1 MINVLSYQILASPI
15 PEKNI
20 KKQFKYNKFKTSA
33 STWNNKFEL
42 PGGSY
47 SVSYY
52 QKNST
57 ANFLAHTKRKKQ
69 QKRTD
74 KLPVRIYVN
83 KIELILKLNQDMIL
97 SPQFLAP
104 QAINLR
110 KSTENKVTKNKK
122 VENIPHLILLM

>member
-1 MINVLSYQILASPI
+1 M
-15 PEKNI
+15 
-20 KKQFKYNKFKTSA
+20 
-33 STWNNKFEL
+33 

-57 ANFLAHTKRKKQ
+57 ASFLAHTKRKKN

>member
-1 MINVLSYQILASPI
+1 MKQIQKRVINVLSYQILASPI

-42 PGGSY
+42 PGGPY

-57 ANFLAHTKRKKQ
+57 ANFLAHTKRKK
-69 QKRTD
+69 KTKTD
-74 KLPVRIYVN
+74 R
-83 KIELILKLNQDMIL
+83 
-97 SPQFLAP
+97 
-104 QAINLR
+104 
-110 KSTENKVTKNKK
+110 
-122 VENIPHLILLM
+122 

>member
-1 MINVLSYQILASPI
+1 MKQIQKRVINVLSYQILTSPI

-57 ANFLAHTKRKKQ
+57 ASFLAHTKRKK
-69 QKRTD
+69 KTKTD
-74 KLPVRIYVN
+74 R
-83 KIELILKLNQDMIL
+83 
-97 SPQFLAP
+97 
-104 QAINLR
+104 
-110 KSTENKVTKNKK
+110 
-122 VENIPHLILLM
+122 